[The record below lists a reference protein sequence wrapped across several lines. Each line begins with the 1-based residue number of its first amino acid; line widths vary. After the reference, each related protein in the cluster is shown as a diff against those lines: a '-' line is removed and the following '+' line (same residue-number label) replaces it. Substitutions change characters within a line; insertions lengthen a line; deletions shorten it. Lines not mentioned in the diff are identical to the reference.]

1 MQDMGIA
8 SNPAALIGLAL
19 FLVGLLVSIRQARG
33 DHGAGTTRRWG
44 PVLVLAGLG
53 AYAVVIVV
61 WFFSSAR

>member
-1 MQDMGIA
+1 MQDMGFA

-33 DHGAGTTRRWG
+33 DQGAGRMRRWG

-53 AYAVVIVV
+53 VYAVVIVV